1 MAQYFFD
8 LRDWEPG
15 LNRVNLDLPDD
26 RSAADHAR
34 CVAGELVKNREKRVR
49 HWRIEVRND
58 QGERIFSTPL
68 LAYDRTLDH
77 LAPLVRLLI
86 ERLVNRRAALQ
97 EAIAS
102 ARTTQRKSRALVS
115 RSRGRPHLVAE
126 RGEAI

>member
-1 MAQYFFD
+1 MAHYFFE
-8 LRDWEPG
+8 LRDGEPG
-15 LNRVNLDLPDD
+15 RNRVDVDLPDD
-26 RSAADHAR
+26 PSAAEHAR
-34 CVAGELVKNREKRVR
+34 CVAGELIRNREKRVR

-58 QGERIFSTPL
+58 EGVVIFSTPL

-77 LAPLVRLLI
+77 LAPLVRMLI

-97 EAIAS
+97 EAVAA